1 MVPDF
6 EGRYISE
13 NGKQSIYLVCVRLS
27 FIHPHTHTLIIQMA
41 KNGFGFEVRK
51 ESIHE
56 KPITNQT
63 SKQKNGKKEE
73 PNQIL

>member
-1 MVPDF
+1 MRSSLF
-6 EGRYISE
+6 YS
-13 NGKQSIYLVCVRLS
+13 SA
-27 FIHPHTHTLIIQMA
+27 HTLIIQMA

-63 SKQKNGKKEE
+63 SKQKNEKKREE